1 MWHSREIREWKGQMA
16 GGLAFGQENEQ
27 VYYLAPRNGRNVD
40 VMTMLVRNEAVGVQ
54 SSVLLPGLECHSKY
68 L

>member
-1 MWHSREIREWKGQMA
+1 MA

-40 VMTMLVRNEAVGVQ
+40 VMTMLVGNEAVGVQ